1 MQCMIS
7 HETPLQSCKFG
18 HTARHMHNMRR
29 LEAGGGHNIECKCSR
44 TGRHSDFEGALR
56 EWQQMHAEAKPATKA
71 RRKARSV
78 IKADQAQRAPSSTSV
93 ITCLDTMQREAMR
106 RALAGDFELADAM
119 ELLST
124 GRVRAGHHHGGA
136 WHEYDLQFGIWI
148 GGRLQAFA
156 YGPAVGCQNEDCSI
170 DCDCSSE
177 VDPDTKLVVGLNEAV
192 IFTQFDGV
200 EIPEH
205 FTSGRAPFW
214 AQGVIDAYR
223 ALSAKPEQATFFQSE
238 AA

>member
-7 HETPLQSCKFG
+7 HETPLQPCQFG
-18 HTARHMHNMRR
+18 HTARHMHDKRR
-29 LEAGGGHNIECKCSR
+29 MEAGGGHNIECKCSH
-44 TGRHSDFEGALR
+44 TGRHNDFDSALR
-56 EWQQMHAEAKPATKA
+56 EWEQMHAAAKPAATV
-71 RRKARSV
+71 RRKSRKTTQADEGQHVPASV
-78 IKADQAQRAPSSTSV
+78 GV
-93 ITCLDTMQREAMR
+93 ITCLDSMQRAAMG

-119 ELLST
+119 ELLSK
-124 GRVRAGHHHGGA
+124 GRMRAGHHYGGA

-156 YGPAVGCQNEDCSI
+156 YGPAAGCQNVDCSI

-177 VDPDTKLVVGLNEAV
+177 DDPDTKLVIGLNETV
-192 IFTQFDGV
+192 LFTQFDGV

-205 FTSGRAPFW
+205 YISGRTPLW
-214 AQGVIDAYR
+214 AKGVIDAYR
-223 ALSAKPEQATFFQSE
+223 ALAATPEQATFFSSE